1 MAEQTKRPLLV
12 LNASAGSGKTYNLV
26 RNYLVLLLRE
36 SADKADLG
44 QLVAMTFTNKA
55 AFEMKTRIIRDLNR
69 LSNPGEKDAAYVAE
83 IARLTGLKAA
93 EVLKNAQLVLRKMLH
108 RYEDFNVLTIDK
120 FNLRL
125 IRSFSRDLNLPE
137 QFDIVLDEQAVL
149 EKAVDELLSTID
161 KEAENRIY
169 RLAVNFARTNLDE
182 ETNWNV
188 RKALI
193 DSAQI
198 LTDERSYQ
206 VIRKLVEK
214 EFSQTEYDVW
224 KIALKNHQLEISR
237 WQRDIATA
245 LEQSG
250 LSQEDVAGK
259 STTWKRLQKF
269 IHASGNS
276 ATLNDDFS
284 DSEKGTFS
292 ANLLKTQEKTGQSEP
307 GATIFRFWDYWN
319 KLYPELFELELKVK
333 QFYLLSILRELAVFM
348 ENIRE
353 KEAIIRVSEFNKLVS
368 ELVRDEE
375 APFIYER
382 LGSRFRHFFL
392 DEFQD
397 TSRLQWMN
405 LVPLVHESLGHGQFN
420 LIVGDPKQSIYRFKN
435 GVAEQFV
442 ALPEIY
448 NPEGDPTVAFR
459 SAFFATM
466 GQRQGLNENWRSGQ
480 EIVAF
485 NNRFFEGFRAFM
497 PESGQ
502 AYYEAVSQE
511 PRGKEGGL
519 ITFELVKKEEDTHQQ
534 TLDRLLEWVQTC
546 ISDGYLPSDIC
557 VLAKRKAE
565 CNAYANHLKNHGFQ
579 VVSADSLLVNS
590 DQLVQLTVAFC
601 RLRSNPLN
609 HQIFMRFAELYLRIF
624 SRENAFVTYE
634 ACFESTPEYP
644 KPVFSHERFFRNS
657 TFDRSLLTNGFQ
669 DIFSLIQQFLRACK
683 IDELQN
689 AYVHQLLDLAAN
701 YDLHN
706 GPDLMNFLQYY
717 DSSGYKTNV
726 QLPENEH
733 SIKVMTA
740 HKSKGLEFPV
750 VIIPSLRFDVKSP
763 KGKALLFESGSHFIQ
778 STLRKSDSILPA
790 VEPYMLQEKDAE
802 VMDHINLL
810 YVAFTRPVDRLYFMG
825 TLSRYDQPL
834 QKNIFENLS
843 ALWPETV
850 QEDGCLKGSVGF
862 APEVQHEVAE
872 RDLPFTPVSLNDF
885 LWFPYISILPEDE
898 TAENE
903 LTRQRRFGKQFHAI
917 LELSNSLAEVS
928 AAIERGLLKGTI
940 DHEFREA
947 LTEQATRL
955 FSNADYAGL
964 LEGGTQLDEQ
974 TLLIDTK
981 TRLRPDKIILHENRT
996 IVIDFKTGERKAEH
1010 RTQVAQYA
1018 FALELMDFPAVECW
1032 IYYVLEDVL
1041 VKVER

>member
-1 MAEQTKRPLLV
+1 MAEHSKRPLLV

-26 RNYLVLLLRE
+26 RNYLVLLLKE

-55 AFEMKTRIIRDLNR
+55 AYEMKSRIIRDLNR
-69 LSNPGEKDAAYVAE
+69 LSNPSEKDQFYLKE
-83 IARLTGLKAA
+83 IAGLTGLKEQ
-93 EVLKNAQLVLRKMLH
+93 EVQQNAQLVLRKMLH

-161 KEAENRIY
+161 KESENRIY

-193 DSAQI
+193 ESAQI

-214 EFSQTEYDVW
+214 EFTQEEYDLW
-224 KIALKNHQLEISR
+224 KIQLKTLQQEVSQ
-237 WQRDIATA
+237 WQRDIALA
-245 LEQSG
+245 IERSG
-250 LSQEDVAGK
+250 LSQDEFAGK
-259 STTWKRLQKF
+259 SNTWKKLQKF
-269 IHASGNS
+269 VQASGNS
-276 ATLNDDFS
+276 ASMNDDFS
-284 DSEKGTFS
+284 DSDKGTFGS
-292 ANLLKTQEKTGQSEP
+292 NLEKTQEKTGQSEP
-307 GATIFRFWDYWN
+307 AATIFRFWDYWT
-319 KLYPELFELELKVK
+319 KTYPQLFELELKVK

-382 LGSRFRHFFL
+382 LGNRFRHFFL

-442 ALPEIY
+442 ALPQIY
-448 NPEGDPTVAFR
+448 NPEQDPIIASR
-459 SAFFATM
+459 SVFFDTM
-466 GQRQGLNENWRSGQ
+466 GKRESLNENWRSAK

-485 NNRFFEGFRAFM
+485 NNLFFEGFKEYM
-497 PESGQ
+497 PESGRT
-502 AYYEAVSQE
+502 YYDAVQQL
-511 PRGKEGGL
+511 PRGKDGGL
-519 ITFELVKKEEDTHQQ
+519 ITFEFTKKDEDSPQQ
-534 TLDRLLEWVQTC
+534 ALDRLLEWVQNC
-546 ISDGYLPSDIC
+546 VNDGYLPSEIC
-557 VLAKRKAE
+557 ILAKRKSE
-565 CNAYANHLKNHGFQ
+565 CNTYANHLKNNGYQ

-590 DQLVQLTVAFC
+590 DQFVQLTVAYC
-601 RLRSNPLN
+601 RMRNNPLN
-609 HQIFMRFAELYLRIF
+609 RQIFMRFAELYLRIF
-624 SRENAFVTYE
+624 SGDRAFITYE
-634 ACFESTPEYP
+634 QCFEVQPDNP
-644 KPVFSHERFFRNS
+644 KPVFSRERFFRDS
-657 TFDRSLLTNGFQ
+657 TFDRSLLSSGFQ

-683 IDELQN
+683 IDELNN
-689 AYVHQLLDLAAN
+689 AYVHQLLDLAAQ

-706 GPDLMNFLQYY
+706 GPDLMNFLHFY
-717 DSSGYKTNV
+717 DASGYKTNV

-763 KGKALLFESGSHFIQ
+763 KGKALLFESGDHFVQ
-778 STLRKSDSILPA
+778 STLKKSDSILPA
-790 VEPYMLQEKDAE
+790 IEPYMQQEKEAE
-802 VMDHINLL
+802 VMDHVNLL

-825 TLSRYDQPL
+825 AVSSREPL
-834 QKNIFENLS
+834 QQHVFENLS
-843 ALWPETV
+843 RLCPESV
-850 QEDGCLKGSVGF
+850 QEDGNLRGSIGS
-862 APEVQHEVAE
+862 APVVEHDISE

-885 LWFPYISILPEDE
+885 LWFPYISILPDDE

-903 LTRQRRFGKQFHAI
+903 LTHQRRFGKQFHAI
-917 LELSNSLAEVS
+917 LEQNNSEQEALES
-928 AAIERGLLKGTI
+928 IERGILKGTV
-940 DHEFREA
+940 DVEFRND
-947 LTEQATRL
+947 LVQQVKQL
-955 FSNADYAGL
+955 FSNSSYTSL

-974 TLLIDTK
+974 TLLLDGK

-996 IVIDFKTGERKAEH
+996 IVIDYKTGERKAEH

-1018 FALELMDFPAVECW
+1018 FALELIGYQSVESYV
-1032 IYYVLEDVL
+1032 YYVSENEL

>member
-1 MAEQTKRPLLV
+1 MAENSKRPLLV

-26 RNYLVLLLRE
+26 RNYLVLLLKE
-36 SADKADLG
+36 TSDKADLG

-55 AFEMKTRIIRDLNR
+55 AYEMKTRIIRDLNR
-69 LSNPGEKDAAYVAE
+69 LGNPSEKDQPYLKE
-83 IARLTGLKAA
+83 IAGLTGLKEAD
-93 EVLKNAQLVLRKMLH
+93 VQKNAQLVLRKMLH

-137 QFDIVLDEQAVL
+137 QFDIVMDEQSVL
-149 EKAVDELLSTID
+149 EKAVDELLGTID
-161 KEAENRIY
+161 NESKNRIY
-169 RLAVNFARTNLDE
+169 KLAVNFALTNLDE

-193 DSAQI
+193 ESAQI

-214 EFSQTEYDVW
+214 EFTQAEYDLW
-224 KIALKNHQLEISR
+224 KIQLKAHQQEISQ
-237 WQRDIATA
+237 WQRDIALA
-245 LEQSG
+245 IERSG
-250 LSQEDVAGK
+250 LSPDDFSGK
-259 STTWKRLQKF
+259 STTWKKLQKF
-269 IHASGNS
+269 VQASGNS
-276 ATLNDDFS
+276 VMLNDDFS
-284 DSEKGTFS
+284 DTEKGTFGN
-292 ANLLKTQEKTGQSEP
+292 NLEKTQEKTGQPEP
-307 GATIFRFWDYWN
+307 GATIFRFWDYWK
-319 KLYPELFELELKVK
+319 KLYPELFELEIKVK

-353 KEAIIRVSEFNKLVS
+353 KEAIIRISEFNKLVS

-382 LGSRFRHFFL
+382 LGNRFRHFFL

-442 ALPEIY
+442 ALPQIY
-448 NPEGDPTVAFR
+448 NPEQNEAIANR
-459 SAFFATM
+459 SAFFDTM
-466 GQRQGLNENWRSGQ
+466 GRREGLNENWRSAK

-485 NNRFFEGFRAFM
+485 NNLFFDGFRNYM
-497 PESGQ
+497 PDSGR
-502 AYYEAVSQE
+502 AYYDAVSQI

-519 ITFELVKKEEDTHQQ
+519 ITFEMSKKDDDSHERS
-534 TLDRLLEWVQTC
+534 LDQLLLWVQTC
-546 ISDGYLPSDIC
+546 IADGYLPSDIC
-557 VLAKRKAE
+557 ILAKRKAE
-565 CNAYANHLKNHGFQ
+565 CNTYANHLKNNGFQ

-590 DQLVQLTVAFC
+590 DQLVQLTIAYC
-601 RLRSNPLN
+601 KMRNNPLN
-609 HQIFMRFAELYLRIF
+609 RQIFMRFAELYLRIF
-624 SRENAFVTYE
+624 SAENAFITYE
-634 ACFESTPEYP
+634 QCFESTTENP
-644 KPVFSHERFFRNS
+644 KPYFSRERFFHYS
-657 TFDRSLLTNGFQ
+657 TFDKQLLSSGFQ
-669 DIFSLIQQFLRACK
+669 DIFSLIQQFLRACN
-683 IDELQN
+683 IDELNN
-689 AYVHQLLDLAAN
+689 AYVHQLLDLAAQ
-701 YDLHN
+701 YDQHN

-717 DSSGYKTNV
+717 DASGYKTNV

-763 KGKALLFESGSHFIQ
+763 KGKALLFESGDHFVQ
-778 STLRKSDSILPA
+778 SNLKKSDSILP
-790 VEPYMLQEKDAE
+790 VIEPFMLQEKDAE
-802 VMDHINLL
+802 IMDHINLL

-825 TLSRYDQPL
+825 TISSREPL
-834 QKNIFENLS
+834 QQHVFDNL
-843 ALWPETV
+843 AHLWPESV
-850 QEDGCLKGSVGF
+850 QENGQLSGTIGT
-862 APEVQHEVAE
+862 APIVEHEQKE

-885 LWFPYISILPEDE
+885 LWFPYISILPDDE

-917 LELSNSLAEVS
+917 LEQNNSEEEALES
-928 AAIERGLLKGTI
+928 IERGILKGTV
-940 DHEFREA
+940 DAAFRSD
-947 LTEQATRL
+947 LQEQVKRL
-955 FSNADYAGL
+955 FSNSAYTSL
-964 LEGGTQLDEQ
+964 VNGGTQLDEQ
-974 TLLIDTK
+974 TLLIDNK

-1018 FALELMDFPAVECW
+1018 FALELIGYQSVESYV
-1032 IYYVLEDVL
+1032 YYVAENEL